1 MSKSTETVKVIVRS
15 RPMNKKEFD
24 NGSKDIVTM
33 DQATCQVNLEHPTD
47 GTPRT
52 FTFDMVYGGDSKQ

>member
-24 NGSKDIVTM
+24 NGSKEIVGI
-33 DQATCQVNLEHPTD
+33 DQQSCQVSLEHPND
-47 GTPRT
+47 EGKPRS
-52 FTFDMVYGGDSKQ
+52 FTFDMVYGGDSK